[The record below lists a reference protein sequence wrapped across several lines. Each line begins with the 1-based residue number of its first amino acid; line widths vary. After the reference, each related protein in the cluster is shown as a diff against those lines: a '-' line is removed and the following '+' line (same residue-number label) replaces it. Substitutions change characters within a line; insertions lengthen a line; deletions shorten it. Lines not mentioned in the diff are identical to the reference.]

1 MATDRLAQAVRRQ
14 IGFGRLLPLGEAEDG
29 TWIAERAAAGVLRR
43 AADGLPG
50 VRPGTLR
57 LSPAE
62 PGAGGRPA
70 VPMPPSALPPGPV
83 RITAEFE
90 AGTEEPLPA
99 AAGRLRAAL
108 AEAAERRL
116 GLVVAAV
123 DLRITGLLEGP
134 DEGAPPE
141 GPSGERAGGGKA
153 PDTGEAGTAVGA
165 ATLAVPGVVRLAPEL
180 GGAARALRTVDTG
193 PGDAAGAA
201 PGRHVRVQFAVAADH
216 RALDVA
222 RGVRGAVARAAAA
235 GAPGPVTVAAVVTEV
250 VTEVAAEVVRS
261 PG

>member
-14 IGFGRLLPLGEAEDG
+14 IGFGRLLPLGGAEDG
-29 TWIAERAAAGVLRR
+29 AWIAERAAAGVLRQ
-43 AADGLPG
+43 AAAGLPG

-83 RITAEFE
+83 RISAEFE
-90 AGTEEPLPA
+90 ADAREPLPVA
-99 AAGRLRAAL
+99 AERLRSTL
-108 AEAAERRL
+108 AEAADRRL

-123 DLRITGLLEGP
+123 DLQITGLLDGP
-134 DEGAPPE
+134 DDGPRPE
-141 GPSGERAGGGKA
+141 EPSGELNGAGETT
-153 PDTGEAGTAVGA
+153 DTGEAGTPVGA
-165 ATLAVPGVVRLAPEL
+165 AALAVAGVTRLAPEL
-180 GGAARALRTVDTG
+180 GGAARALRIVDTG
-193 PGDAAGAA
+193 PGDGAGAA
-201 PGRHVRVQFAVAADH
+201 PGRHVRVQFAAAADH

-222 RGVRGAVARAAAA
+222 RAVRAAAARAAAA

-250 VTEVAAEVVRS
+250 VRG

>member
-1 MATDRLAQAVRRQ
+1 MVADRLARTVRRQ
-14 IGFGRLLPLGEAEDG
+14 IGFGRLLPLGGAEDG
-29 TWIAERAAAGVLRR
+29 AWLAERAAAGVLRQ

-50 VRPGTLR
+50 VRTGTLR
-57 LSPAE
+57 LSPAA
-62 PGAGGRPA
+62 PGTAGEPA

-83 RITAEFE
+83 RIGAEFE

-99 AAGRLRAAL
+99 TAERLRAAL
-108 AEAAERRL
+108 AEAAENRL

-123 DLRITGLLEGP
+123 DLTVTGLLDGP
-134 DEGAPPE
+134 GEEPSREQPRPEEAPDTE
-141 GPSGERAGGGKA
+141 EV

-165 ATLAVPGVVRLAPEL
+165 AALAVPGVVRLAPEL
-180 GGAARALRTVDTG
+180 GGAARALRTVDTA
-193 PGDAAGAA
+193 PGDGTGAA
-201 PGRHVRVQFAVAADH
+201 PGRHVRIQIAVAADH

-235 GAPGPVTVAAVVTEV
+235 SAPGPVTVAVVVTEV
-250 VTEVAAEVVRS
+250 VRD

>member
-1 MATDRLAQAVRRQ
+1 MATDRLAQTVRRQ
-14 IGFGRLLPLGEAEDG
+14 IGFGRLLPLGGAEDG
-29 TWIAERAAAGVLRR
+29 AWIAERAAAGVLRQ

-62 PGAGGRPA
+62 PGAGGEPA

-83 RITAEFE
+83 RISAEFE
-90 AGTEEPLPA
+90 AGAEEPLPA
-99 AAGRLRAAL
+99 AADRLRSAL
-108 AEAAERRL
+108 AEAADRRL

-123 DLRITGLLEGP
+123 DLRITGLLDGP
-134 DEGAPPE
+134 GGGPPPE
-141 GPSGERAGGGKA
+141 EPFGGTGAGEI

-165 ATLAVPGVVRLAPEL
+165 AALAVPGVVRLAPEL

-193 PGDAAGAA
+193 DGAGAA

-222 RGVRGAVARAAAA
+222 RGVRDAAARAAAA

-250 VTEVAAEVVRS
+250 ARG

>member
-14 IGFGRLLPLGEAEDG
+14 IGFGRLLPLGGAEDG
-29 TWIAERAAAGVLRR
+29 TWIAERAAAGVLRQ
-43 AADGLPG
+43 AAAGLPG

-62 PGAGGRPA
+62 HGAGGKPA

-83 RITAEFE
+83 RISAEFE
-90 AGTEEPLPA
+90 AGAQEPLPA
-99 AAGRLRAAL
+99 AAERLRSAL
-108 AEAAERRL
+108 AEAADRRL

-123 DLRITGLLEGP
+123 DLRITGLLDGP
-134 DEGAPPE
+134 DDGPPPE
-141 GPSGERAGGGKA
+141 EPSEEPPGERADSGEITDA
-153 PDTGEAGTAVGA
+153 GEAGSAVGA
-165 ATLAVPGVVRLAPEL
+165 AALAVPGVTRLAPEL

-193 PGDAAGAA
+193 PGDGAGAA
-201 PGRHVRVQFAVAADH
+201 PGRHVQVQFAVAADH

-222 RGVRGAVARAAAA
+222 RAVRDAAARAAAA

-250 VTEVAAEVVRS
+250 VRG